1 MNNRGTVIGEILPW
15 MQEKLALPTAS
26 DRIIVFTPLLEI
38 LVLEEINRPCI
49 LANHWTLL
57 EKLGFIAIV

>member
-1 MNNRGTVIGEILPW
+1 MNNRRTVIGEILPW

-38 LVLEEINRPCI
+38 LVLEKINRPCI
-49 LANHWTLL
+49 LANH
-57 EKLGFIAIV
+57 

>member
-1 MNNRGTVIGEILPW
+1 MNNRGTVIWEILPW

-38 LVLEEINRPCI
+38 LVLEKINQPCI
-49 LANHWTLL
+49 LANH
-57 EKLGFIAIV
+57 